1 MRIALDAMG
10 SDTNPEPEIQAAVE
24 AVQIF
29 GDEII
34 LVGPEDLLHERLRN
48 TPGKGEGI
56 RVVNATE
63 TITMQDKGLALALKA
78 KRKGSKTS
86 MAVAMDLVQSGQ
98 ADAFLSAGNTGGVV
112 VTAFYRLGMIPG
124 VERPAVTGIFPVRG
138 GTCTVLDIG
147 ANPEVKPEHL
157 LQFAVM
163 GSVYTQAIRKLDNP
177 RVALLSN
184 GEEPGKGNEL
194 VKHSYPLLLASG
206 LNFIGPVEAKEIFA
220 GEADV
225 VVTDGFSGNV
235 FLKTSEAVAKML
247 LETLRAELMGSFRT
261 KMGAMLAKPAFGGVR
276 KLLDPAETGAAPLLG
291 FNGLVFKAHGRSDG
305 RAVLNGI
312 GTVRYAVSVN
322 LLEKIQIAIQEQL
335 AKMETHEPSEQTAE
349 MIG

>member
-10 SDTNPEPEIQAAVE
+10 SDANPGPELQAAE
-24 AVQIF
+24 DAINLY

-34 LVGPEDLLHERLRN
+34 LVGPEEMLEARLKSM
-48 TPGKGEGI
+48 PSKGRGI
-56 RVVNATE
+56 QIVNASE

-78 KRKGSKTS
+78 KRRGSKTS
-86 MAVAMDLVQSGQ
+86 MAIAMDLVQSGQ

-112 VTAFYRLGMIPG
+112 ATAYYRLGMIEG
-124 VERPAVTGIFPVRG
+124 VERPAVTGLFPVRG
-138 GTCTVLDIG
+138 GACAVLDIG

-157 LQFAVM
+157 FQFAIM
-163 GSVYTQAIRKLDNP
+163 GTVYSQAVRKITNP

-194 VKHSYPLLLASG
+194 VKHAYPLLQNSG

-235 FLKTSEAVAKML
+235 FLKTSEAASKML
-247 LETLRAELMGSFRT
+247 IDILKKELMASLRT
-261 KMGAMLAKPAFGGVR
+261 KIGAQLAKPAFDKIR
-276 KLLDPAETGAAPLLG
+276 KVLDPGEIGAAPLLG
-291 FNGLVFKAHGRSDG
+291 FNGLVFKAHGRSDAH
-305 RAVLNGI
+305 AVLSGI
-312 GTVRYAVSVN
+312 RTVRQAVETD
-322 LLEKIQIAIQEQL
+322 LLRKIQTEVREKAFVTVGEDHNITTDIV
-335 AKMETHEPSEQTAE
+335 
-349 MIG
+349 

>member
-1 MRIALDAMG
+1 MRIVIDAMG

-29 GDEII
+29 GEEII
-34 LVGPEDLLHERLRN
+34 LVGPENELNEKLQK
-48 TPGKGEGI
+48 TPDKGQGI

-86 MAVAMDLVQSGQ
+86 MAVAMDLVQSGE

-112 VTAFYRLGMIPG
+112 ATAYYRLGMIAG

-138 GTCTVLDIG
+138 GACTVLDIG

-157 LQFAVM
+157 VQFAVM
-163 GSVYTQAIRKLDNP
+163 GSVYTQALRNIPNP

-194 VKHSYPLLLASG
+194 VKHTFPLLQRSG
-206 LNFIGPVEAKEIFA
+206 LNFIGPVEAKEIFN

-225 VVTDGFSGNV
+225 VVTDGFSGNI

-247 LETLRAELMGSFRT
+247 LDTLRAELMGSFRT
-261 KMGAMLAKPAFGGVR
+261 KMGAVLAKPAFGGVR
-276 KLLDPAETGAAPLLG
+276 KLLDPAEIGAAPLLG

-312 GTVRYAVSVN
+312 GTVRYALSAN
-322 LLEKIQIAIQEQL
+322 LLERIQTAIQEQL
-335 AKMETHEPSEQTAE
+335 ASIQIEENSTPVVENV
-349 MIG
+349 

>member
-10 SDTNPEPEIQAAVE
+10 SDANPEPELMAAQE
-24 AVQIF
+24 AVKQF

-34 LVGPEDLLHERLRN
+34 LVGPEETLKARLAEMPDHGR
-48 TPGKGEGI
+48 GI
-56 RVVNATE
+56 SVVNATE
-63 TITMQDKGLALALKA
+63 TITMEDKGLALALKA

-86 MAVAMDLVQSGQ
+86 MAVAMDLVHEGK

-112 VTAFYRLGMIPG
+112 VTAYYRLGMIPG
-124 VERPAVTGIFPVRG
+124 VERPAVTGLFPVKG
-138 GTCTVLDIG
+138 GACVVLDIG

-157 LQFAVM
+157 VQFAVM
-163 GSVYTQAIRKLDNP
+163 GSIYATAVRNISAP

-194 VKHSYPLLLASG
+194 VKHAFPLLQESS
-206 LNFIGPVEAKEIFA
+206 LNFIGPVEAKEIFG

-247 LETLRAELMGSFRT
+247 IDSLKQELMGSLRT
-261 KMGAMLAKPAFGGVR
+261 KIGAVLAKPAFGSLR
-276 KLLDPAETGAAPLLG
+276 KMLDPSEIGAAPLLG
-291 FNGLVFKAHGRSDG
+291 VDGLVFKAHGRSDA
-305 RAVLNGI
+305 RAMISAI
-312 GTVRYAVSVN
+312 GTVRQAVDSD
-322 LLEKIQIAIQEQL
+322 LLTKIRVAIQEQVQKL
-335 AKMETHEPSEQTAE
+335 EEKQEQPV
-349 MIG
+349 

>member
-10 SDTNPEPEIQAAVE
+10 SDTNPGPELAAAVE
-24 AVQIF
+24 AVKKY

-34 LVGPEDLLHERLRN
+34 LIGPQAALQARLEVL
-48 TPGKGEGI
+48 PGGAQGI
-56 RVVNATE
+56 QLVDATE

-112 VTAFYRLGMIPG
+112 VTAYYRLGMLPG
-124 VERPAVTGIFPVRG
+124 VERPAVTGLFPVKG
-138 GTCTVLDIG
+138 GACVVLDIG

-157 LQFAVM
+157 LQFAIM
-163 GSVYTQAIRKLDNP
+163 GSVYASALLGIVSP

-194 VKHSYPLLLASG
+194 VKHAYPMLQASG
-206 LNFIGPVEAKEIFA
+206 LNFIGPVEAKEIYG

-235 FLKTSEAVAKML
+235 FLKTSEAVGKML
-247 LETLRAELMGSFRT
+247 IDILREELMGSMRT
-261 KMGAMLAKPAFGGVR
+261 KIGALLAKPAFGQVR
-276 KLLDPAETGAAPLLG
+276 KILDPSEIGAAPLLG
-291 FNGLVFKAHGRSDG
+291 VNGLVFKAHGRSDA
-305 RAVLNGI
+305 RAILNGI
-312 GTVRYAVSVN
+312 QTVRKAIEADLIGKIN
-322 LLEKIQIAIQEQL
+322 LAISNQLRSNQETQD
-335 AKMETHEPSEQTAE
+335 K
-349 MIG
+349 